1 MTMDIEIWKRALR
14 QHGWIAAAAGIF
26 GLVFALLMSRKGGT
40 YFAESQVLLVNP
52 TAGQFQAIN
61 DTAHL
66 SVRTEDLPA
75 LAQSTSVVSNLAR
88 AIHFNG
94 RLSALRPRIR
104 VRVAEG
110 SSMMPITFSAANE
123 REAVAGANALAD
135 ALTSYDRK
143 VTTSRFDR
151 LVDDL
156 RGQIRRSSR
165 TLADLDH
172 QIASITAEHPLLSG
186 PKDGGAPLTSRIID
200 LEGKRDDANALLQ
213 GDQEV
218 ANGLAALINSTRPLA
233 NEELSDSDQ
242 VYSQLKAQY
251 AADAAHLAFIQK
263 QYSGRYP
270 GLPELLH
277 QQRNEIA
284 QLNRRRA
291 KAISR
296 SPLFSKTYSGIYT
309 QKAGADAK
317 VASDQA
323 VITAY
328 NQRLHEQQQQLL
340 SSTGESTGLAEL
352 RREHDAEDAAYALLA
367 NRLTSA
373 IADRSEAASL
383 GSIAVI
389 DRADT
394 ASRATWSTSKL
405 IAFAGFLCALFIG
418 LGIAYLLEAYSGRL
432 DGPEKIIKLY
442 GAPVYATVGK

>member
-1 MTMDIEIWKRALR
+1 MDVEIWRRAFR
-14 QHGWIAAAAGIF
+14 RYGWISATAGLI
-26 GLVFALLMSRKGGT
+26 GLIFALLMSRKGGT

-52 TAGQFQAIN
+52 SAGQFQAVN

-75 LAQSTSVVSNLAR
+75 LAESTSVVSYLAH

-94 RLSALRPRIR
+94 KLSALRPRIR
-104 VRVAEG
+104 VRLAEG
-110 SSMMPITFSAANE
+110 SSIMPITFSAADE
-123 REAVAGANALAD
+123 REAIAGANALAD

-156 RGQIRRSSR
+156 QSQIRRSGR
-165 TLADLDH
+165 TLADLD
-172 QIASITAEHPLLSG
+172 QRLASITAEHPLLG
-186 PKDGGAPLTSRIID
+186 GTKDGGASLTSRIVD
-200 LEGKRDDANALLQ
+200 LEAKRDDADALLQ

-218 ANGLAALINSTRPLA
+218 ANGLAALIHSTRPLA

-270 GLPELLH
+270 GLPELLN
-277 QQRNEIA
+277 QQRKEIA
-284 QLNRRRA
+284 QLNRRRTNA
-291 KAISR
+291 VSR
-296 SPLFSKTYSGIYT
+296 SPLFSKTYAGIYT
-309 QKAGADAK
+309 QRAAADAK

-323 VITAY
+323 IITAY
-328 NQRLHEQQQQLL
+328 NERLHEQRQQLL

-352 RREHDAEDAAYALLA
+352 RREHDAEDAAYAQLA
-367 NRLTSA
+367 SRLTSA

-389 DRADT
+389 DRADS

-405 IAFAGFLCALFIG
+405 IGLAGFLCALFIG
-418 LGIAYLLEAYSGRL
+418 LGIGYLLEAYRNNL
-432 DGPEKIIKLY
+432 DAPEKIIKLY